1 MSFDIQNVFDDGVQ
15 KLTSSASTNMIEIK
29 TPHNLGASTFYCVVK
44 LTEDMT
50 DSGNNSTLSVK
61 LETDDN
67 ESFSSPTTL
76 QELGVFPAL
85 STVSTEPLQVPLVL
99 KDVQKYIRA
108 YYTVSGGDL
117 TSGAVRSYLNPTA
130 EVMQIIPFG

>member
-1 MSFDIQNVFDDGVQ
+1 MSFDVKSMFDDGVQ
-15 KLTSSASTNMIEIK
+15 KLTSSASTNIIEIK
-29 TPHNLGASTFYCVVK
+29 TPHNLGASTFYCVVA
-44 LTEDMT
+44 LTESMT
-50 DSGNNSTLSVK
+50 DSGNDSTLSIK

-76 QELGVFPAL
+76 QEIGVFPAL

-99 KDVQKYIRA
+99 KNVQKYIRA
-108 YYTVSGGDL
+108 YYTVSNGNL
-117 TSGAVRSYLNPTA
+117 TTGAVRSYLTPTP